1 MEFYEGK
8 AENIKNNYIKI
19 INKFFLFIVSI
30 IITYFFVFMVIKF
43 YLNLPDVYFSV
54 SKNKV
59 VAVVS
64 ADGKELPLNPLPKKH
79 KEIIYV
85 K

>member
-1 MEFYEGK
+1 MEFYKRKTKDVE
-8 AENIKNNYIKI
+8 NNYIKT
-19 INKFFLFIVSI
+19 INKKILFIVLI
-30 IITYFFVFMVIKF
+30 IIVYFFVFMSIKF
-43 YLNLPDVYFSV
+43 HLDLPDVYFSI